1 MLTCLT
7 NANHSFQIAEATS
20 EFLASAGDEEAAE
33 KLVLGLLA
41 DDVQLR

>member
-1 MLTCLT
+1 ML
-7 NANHSFQIAEATS
+7 NKSNHSFQIAEATS